1 MLTVGGKRGAMTDV
15 NRDVRVGLFS
25 DVHGNLTALQ
35 AVAAALEREQ
45 PLDHVVVAGDHLQGG
60 AHPSEVWAE
69 LKKRGWAL
77 VRGNEDDALVHPD
90 QSADNYPT
98 NVRDAAFSQAAWTR
112 KWLGPEALQDLS
124 ALPDRWRI
132 PTPAGD
138 LLVVHASP
146 RSLSE
151 RAGGVRNTLAEVTA
165 AYSGTG
171 AAAIAFGHYHRSFV
185 RVTPFAL
192 LMNVASVGLPP
203 DNRPLANYTVVTASA
218 DGWIVEQHQVPY
230 EWRVEEAVAQA
241 RGLPPWQPRGG

>member
-1 MLTVGGKRGAMTDV
+1 MTDLT
-15 NRDVRVGLFS
+15 RDVRVGLFS
-25 DVHGNLTALQ
+25 DVHGNLTALR
-35 AVAAALEREQ
+35 AVATALEREQ

-60 AHPSEVWAE
+60 AHPGEVWAE
-69 LKKRGWAL
+69 LVKRSWVL
-77 VRGNEDDALVHPD
+77 VRGNEDDALVRPE

-112 KWLGPEALQDLS
+112 QWLGPDNLQALS

-151 RAGGVRNTLAEVTA
+151 RSGGVRNTVAEVTA

-185 RVTPFAL
+185 RLTHFAL

-230 EWRVEEAVAQA
+230 DPSVEDAAAQA
-241 RGLPPWQPRGG
+241 RGLPPWQPGPG